1 MMAAM
6 SGTLDLGA
14 GADFDLAL
22 GGEAG
27 RLFGIAVTVL
37 RDAGEAED
45 AVQEV
50 LSRAWSRRETLRD
63 QAARRAWLTRICVN
77 YCISRR
83 RRLLRLPLPVG
94 ERPAPAAAPWTLDGR
109 GVDLDRAYARL
120 SVRQRAAVVL
130 FYGHGY
136 SIPECGELMSCAPG
150 TVRSH
155 LARALAA
162 LRKEMSDA

>member
-1 MMAAM
+1 MAAM
-6 SGTLDLGA
+6 TGSLDLDA
-14 GADFDLAL
+14 GAEFDAAL

-27 RLFGIAVTVL
+27 RLFGIAVTIL

-50 LSRAWSRRETLRD
+50 LARAWSRRDTLRD
-63 QAARRAWLTRICVN
+63 RSARRAWLTRICVN

-83 RRLLRLPLPVG
+83 RRLLRLPLPLG
-94 ERPAPAAAPWTLDGR
+94 ERSVLPAAPWTLDGR
-109 GVDLDRAYARL
+109 GLDLDRAYARL

-136 SIPECGELMSCAPG
+136 SIQECGELMSCAAG

-162 LRKEMSDA
+162 LRKEMNDA